1 MIELGGCDRY
11 GVEERAATRRALALL
26 AVSRPT
32 PGGSRGGGRM
42 SRLKRII
49 GRHFYAKVQN
59 DDLSTE
65 ITFIL
70 GGFDLELTLWKS

>member
-1 MIELGGCDRY
+1 
-11 GVEERAATRRALALL
+11 
-26 AVSRPT
+26 
-32 PGGSRGGGRM
+32 M

-49 GRHFYAKVQN
+49 QHYFYANVQN
-59 DDLSTE
+59 DDVSTE